1 MKPATPFVATARSPD
16 GVVEAME
23 LKPVRASRMQ
33 FLLSVQFHPER
44 LVQVQ
49 VRYREIFNQ
58 FVAASKKNR
67 DK

>member
-44 LVQVQ
+44 LVQV
-49 VRYREIFNQ
+49 RYREIFNQ